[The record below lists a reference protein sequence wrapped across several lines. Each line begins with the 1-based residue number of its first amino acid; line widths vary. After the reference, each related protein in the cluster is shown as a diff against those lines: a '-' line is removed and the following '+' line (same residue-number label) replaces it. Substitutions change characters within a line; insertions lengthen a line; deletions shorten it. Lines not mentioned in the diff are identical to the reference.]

1 MQPYTALE
9 VEGRDIYI
17 AEGCNNCHSQMIRPF
32 RSETERYGEYSK
44 AGEFVYDHPF
54 LWGSKRTGPD
64 LHRIGGKYPD
74 SWHLRHM
81 YDPNSTSPGSIMP
94 AYPWLLTQDMDMESM
109 PNRIEALST
118 VGVPYSPRY
127 PEYAVGDMK
136 AQAERI
142 TQGLRENGFDIIEG
156 IEITSEKKV
165 IALIAY
171 LQRLGTDI
179 SGENDP
185 FGELPSSKKLSPV
198 IMEKK

>member
-1 MQPYTALE
+1 
-9 VEGRDIYI
+9 
-17 AEGCNNCHSQMIRPF
+17 MIRPF

-81 YDPNSTSPGSIMP
+81 YDPNSTSLGSIMP

-109 PNRIEALST
+109 PNRIDALRT
-118 VGVPYSPRY
+118 VGVPYSSRY
-127 PEYAVGDMK
+127 PEYAIDDMK

-142 TQGLRENGFDIIEG
+142 TQGLRENGFDTIEG
-156 IEITSEKKV
+156 VEVTSKKKV

-179 SGENDP
+179 TGENDP
-185 FGELPSSKKLSPV
+185 FEELPSSKKLSNV
-198 IMEKK
+198 ILEDD